1 MAHADHALVKNI
13 LDGCHAATDEQLKPI
28 ESDLA
33 GLKAR
38 RAALEQVQS
47 KKKADELTE
56 EEKADAQKCSD
67 DIKKQEEQ
75 RDNILGKYAEGNP
88 LISQLIDLALLQ
100 NGLLRGEALSRF
112 VNRSIELMK

>member
-1 MAHADHALVKNI
+1 MFWNKLMEEHNKS
-13 LDGCHAATDEQLKPI
+13 T
-28 ESDLA
+28 
-33 GLKAR
+33 
-38 RAALEQVQS
+38 QVQA

-56 EEKADAQKCSD
+56 EEKADAQKCND

-75 RDNILGKYAEGNP
+75 RDSILGQYAEGNP